1 MNAKIIMQHNYR
13 DVMTNKDIKD
23 VLDYELSE
31 LEKPEASRVTFE
43 TFMKS
48 YDDVCSDPKWS
59 KEVIDNLNEYKAH
72 VLALKAN
79 PKLFLEV

>member
-1 MNAKIIMQHNYR
+1 MS
-13 DVMTNKDIKD
+13 NKDIMN

-31 LEKPEASRVTFE
+31 LEKPTASRVTFE
-43 TFMKS
+43 SFLES
-48 YDDVCSDPKWS
+48 YDEVCSDSKWS

>member
-1 MNAKIIMQHNYR
+1 MP
-13 DVMTNKDIKD
+13 NKLIKD

-31 LEKPEASRVTFE
+31 LEKPEASRITYE

-48 YDDVCSDPKWS
+48 YDDVCSDPKWP
-59 KEVIDNLNEYKAH
+59 KEVINNLNEYKAH